1 MGAGESREGLLR
13 LLTCALRG
21 ESRSFSR
28 PDTQTV
34 EFPRASPGIS
44 DFLSCDSPSLSQESK
59 ADRSEQRGGYLLWEE
74 TTFSLIYTRKA
85 VLLFFK
91 HYGNR
96 WVGTASSLSWL
107 PHSSVLTE
115 GAGLGD
121 LSPPWRGSRG
131 MAVHPVSLDMTVS
144 S

>member
-1 MGAGESREGLLR
+1 MIDYLLV
-13 LLTCALRG
+13 LMVLTLVTLG
-21 ESRSFSR
+21 ILFIYSSSINS
-28 PDTQTV
+28 D
-34 EFPRASPGIS
+34 GIS
-44 DFLSCDSPSLSQESK
+44 VTNEYIKQIVWASIGLVFMIFINFYDYRRTESI
-59 ADRSEQRGGYLLWEE
+59 AVYLYIALILL
-74 TTFSLIYTRKA
+74 LIYTRKA

-107 PHSSVLTE
+107 PHSRVLTE